1 MNAKTFEKELL
12 KTISSIGIGRKQRTH
27 LLEIAEEVEID
38 TQDYMRIR
46 AKVFD
51 LAQDQG
57 VDSFSWLEDAMK
69 ILDRAKAITYT
80 SIAYFSPE
88 NSGRDELRNLLL
100 QAKKS
105 IWACIF
111 TISDNDL
118 ANALIQRSRS
128 GLDVKVISDDQ
139 KLHDTGSDIF
149 RLKEEG
155 VLVKIDDTRH
165 HMHHKFAIVD
175 GETIINGSYNWTRS
189 ADEYNHENLIVTRDE
204 ALVKAFSNEF
214 RSLWDEFSLL

>member
-27 LLEIAEEVEID
+27 LLETAEEVEID

-204 ALVKAFSNEF
+204 ALVRAFSNEF